1 MTAPDRDAAVAA
13 LDNLADLAHRDAATV
28 GDYLNQ
34 LEALNN
40 RLAQHAASAGRVL
53 EDGKRE
59 LMKAGWVAAWL
70 TLNNDPDRIHDN
82 PLVAFDVTYGTME
95 EADNE

>member
-13 LDNLADLAHRDAATV
+13 FDNLAALSRRDAATV
-28 GDYLNQ
+28 GDYLDH
-34 LEALNN
+34 LEALNH
-40 RLAQHAASAGRVL
+40 RLAQHAANAGKVL

-59 LMKAGWVAAWL
+59 LMKAGWVAAWM

-82 PLVAFDVTYGTME
+82 PLIAFDVTYGAME
-95 EADNE
+95 EANNE